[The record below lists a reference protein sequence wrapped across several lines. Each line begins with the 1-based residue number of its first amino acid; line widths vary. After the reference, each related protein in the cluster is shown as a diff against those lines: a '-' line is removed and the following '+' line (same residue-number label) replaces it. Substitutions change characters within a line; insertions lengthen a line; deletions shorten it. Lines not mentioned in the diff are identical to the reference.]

1 MLMEST
7 CPFSL
12 SVSPSIAC
20 MSSNLFMYLR
30 WSSRILQSELLMIL
44 SLTMGDWMM
53 SSTSCVTTIA
63 SPKNFLTVL
72 KRYFIYSAIPSLA
85 IAFQASSISM
95 SLRIPLS
102 LLILLMNTSMMMMV
116 TIGKRILWSLIA
128 SISNTM
134 KRLESRSNCLSELS
148 R

>member
-1 MLMEST
+1 
-7 CPFSL
+7 
-12 SVSPSIAC
+12 

-30 WSSRILQSELLMIL
+30 WSSRILQSELLIIL
-44 SLTMGDWMM
+44 SFTIGDWMI

-72 KRYFIYSAIPSLA
+72 KRYLMYSAIPSFA
-85 IAFQASSISM
+85 MAFQASSMRM

-102 LLILLMNTSMMMMV
+102 LLILLIKTSIMMMV
-116 TIGKRILWSLIA
+116 TMGKRILWSLMA
-128 SISNTM
+128 SISKTM
-134 KRLESRSNCLSELS
+134 NRLESRSNCLSELS